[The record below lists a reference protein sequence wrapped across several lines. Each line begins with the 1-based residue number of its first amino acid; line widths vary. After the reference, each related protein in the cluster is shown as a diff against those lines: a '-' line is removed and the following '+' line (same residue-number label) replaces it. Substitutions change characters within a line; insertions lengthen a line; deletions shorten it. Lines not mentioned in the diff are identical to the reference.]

1 MKIVKTLNTILDR
14 SLVLLAILA
23 GILVVLVMLL
33 VTGDVLFRYALSSPI
48 RWAPEITEI
57 FILYIAFLGTAWV
70 LKRDGHIK
78 LDLVMRVLSPK
89 AKNTLLFFSYLVC
102 FAICC
107 IIFWFGIKTT
117 LLCFERNMY
126 DPTVM
131 EFPIGPIVAIIPV
144 GTFFL
149 ILEFARK
156 LIRLFQK
163 EPVSGHE
170 TET

>member
-14 SLVLLAILA
+14 SIFILA
-23 GILVVLVMLL
+23 VLGGILVVLVMVL
-33 VTGDVLFRYALSSPI
+33 VTGDVLFRYAFSDPI

-78 LDLVMRVLSPK
+78 LDLVMRVISPR
-89 AKNTLLFFSYLVC
+89 AKKILLFVSYLIC

-107 IIFWFGIKTT
+107 IVFWYGVKAT
-117 LLCFERNMY
+117 LLCFEKNMY

-131 EFPIGPIVAIIPV
+131 EFLIGPILAIIPF
-144 GTFFL
+144 GTLFL
-149 ILEFARK
+149 ILEFTRK
-156 LIRLFQK
+156 LIRLFVH

-170 TET
+170 TAV